1 MCSIA
6 LTYPARSHF
15 QRTLNK
21 ERQDKGL
28 DERCHSSGEGE
39 EGEDNQEKGRRRQA
53 NFKEAACYPS
63 AVVPMAARQKMVCV
77 CVSHFQH
84 TLSKERWGQG

>member
-15 QRTLNK
+15 QRTLNR

-39 EGEDNQEKGRRRQA
+39 ELENSQEEGR
-53 NFKEAACYPS
+53 
-63 AVVPMAARQKMVCV
+63 
-77 CVSHFQH
+77 
-84 TLSKERWGQG
+84 SKEKTGQF